1 MARILPPVRWET
13 VSSYLRR
20 LAVPAT
26 SIDVHLVGLTNVV
39 CQVGIAQR
47 GRRRAHCA
55 GRGRR
60 RRHGGRGVARPR
72 PGDRRAV
79 ARPPLVGPD
88 DGWPLLVG
96 TARLALTPAGA
107 SARLSERG

>member
-1 MARILPPVRWET
+1 M
-13 VSSYLRR
+13 
-20 LAVPAT
+20 PAT

-47 GRRRAHCA
+47 
-55 GRGRR
+55 
-60 RRHGGRGVARPR
+60 
-72 PGDRRAV
+72 AV
-79 ARPPLVGPD
+79 AAALTAPDADADVATAAAVWRDRAQAIVEQLRDHPLVGPD